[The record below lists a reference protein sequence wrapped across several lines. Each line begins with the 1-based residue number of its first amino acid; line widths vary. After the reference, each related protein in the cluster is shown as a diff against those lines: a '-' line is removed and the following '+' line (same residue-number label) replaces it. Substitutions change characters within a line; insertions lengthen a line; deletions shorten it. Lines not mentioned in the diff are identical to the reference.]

1 MYYKRT
7 SLPNRP
13 SIARPRNMWEMWRLL
28 SRIQRF
34 SGCNTMI
41 FLRGKGTQFMMICVV
56 CWVMYPRNLRSCSGL
71 QSFGIS
77 STSWWKILSLYIYIY
92 SALCI
97 MYTLFIIVHIMV
109 HTMVCVMLVPIHPDA
124 AQNPIVLSNGWKS
137 TCFLYLILPSRGKL
151 CPYSWLMNTWS
162 KLVIY
167 LVLKDFAFFRI

>member
-77 STSWWKILSLYIYIY
+77 STSWWKMLYIYI
-92 SALCI
+92 LC
-97 MYTLFIIVHIMV
+97 IIVHIMV

-137 TCFLYLILPSRGKL
+137 TCCLYLIFRSRGNL
-151 CPYSWLMNTWS
+151 CPYSWLMNTW
-162 KLVIY
+162 
-167 LVLKDFAFFRI
+167 